1 MNEKQTKLI
10 LCKIRGLRRNDLKN
24 RCKISPEVRDVP
36 DVRRISIDQKIQEA
50 NDLIADRIR
59 DKRREYNIPMVDIM
73 GSVGSGKTSIL
84 EYFAQKFRPTH
95 KILVIN
101 GDLATDIDAQRIGR
115 FGSTCLQINT
125 GRGCHLMAFQV
136 EKAFEEIELENYDFV
151 FVENVG
157 NLICPS
163 ATDVGAD
170 KKIAVTSVTEGPYV
184 FQKHPITFK
193 ISQLAVLN
201 KIDLAPA
208 MELDIDSIIS
218 QANEIY
224 PLLEIIPTS
233 AKTRAGLDFLAE
245 KIGLKSA

>member
-1 MNEKQTKLI
+1 M
-10 LCKIRGLRRNDLKN
+10 
-24 RCKISPEVRDVP
+24 P
-36 DVRRISIDQKIQEA
+36 DVRKISIDQKIQEA

-59 DKRREYNIPMVDIM
+59 IKRRKHNIPMIDIM

-84 EYFAQKFRPTH
+84 EYFAQHFQSTH

-115 FGSTCLQINT
+115 FGCTCLQINT
-125 GRGCHLMAFQV
+125 GRGCHLLAFQV
-136 EKAFEEIELENYDFV
+136 EKALNEIELKNFDFI

-170 KKIAVTSVTEGPYV
+170 KKVVVTSVTEGPYV

-193 ISQLAVLN
+193 MSQLAVLN
-201 KIDLAPA
+201 KVDLAPA
-208 MELDIDSIIS
+208 MEINVDTVIS
-218 QANEIY
+218 QANQTY

-233 AKTRAGLDFLAE
+233 AKTGVGMDILSQ
-245 KIGLKSA
+245 KIGFREV

>member
-1 MNEKQTKLI
+1 M
-10 LCKIRGLRRNDLKN
+10 
-24 RCKISPEVRDVP
+24 P
-36 DVRRISIDQKIQEA
+36 DVRKISIDQKIQEA

-59 DKRREYNIPMVDIM
+59 IKRRKHNIPMVDIM
-73 GSVGSGKTSIL
+73 GSVGSGKTTIL
-84 EYFAQKFRPTH
+84 EYFAKQFQSTY

-125 GRGCHLMAFQV
+125 GRGCHLLAFQV
-136 EKAFEEIELENYDFV
+136 EKALEAIELANYDFI

-170 KKIAVTSVTEGPYV
+170 KKVAVTSVTEGPYV

-193 ISQLAVLN
+193 MSQLAVLN
-201 KIDLAPA
+201 KVDLAPA
-208 MELDIDSIIS
+208 MEINVDTVIS
-218 QANEIY
+218 QANQLY
-224 PLLEIIPTS
+224 PLLEIVPTS
-233 AKTRAGLDFLAE
+233 AKTGVGMDILSQ
-245 KIGLKSA
+245 KIGFREVR

>member
-1 MNEKQTKLI
+1 M
-10 LCKIRGLRRNDLKN
+10 
-24 RCKISPEVRDVP
+24 P
-36 DVRRISIDQKIQEA
+36 DVRKITIDQKIQEA

-59 DKRREYNIPMVDIM
+59 EKRREYNIPMVDIM

-84 EYFAQKFRPTH
+84 EFFAQKYRSSH

-115 FGSTCLQINT
+115 HGSTCLQINT
-125 GRGCHLMAFQV
+125 GRGCHLLAFQI
-136 EKAFEEIELENYDFV
+136 ESAFEEIDLTNYDFI

-170 KKIAVTSVTEGPYV
+170 KKIAVTSITEGPYV

-208 MELDIDSIIS
+208 MELDVDSIIS
-218 QANEIY
+218 QANDLY
-224 PLLEIIPTS
+224 PLLETIPTS
-233 AKTRAGLDFLAE
+233 TKTGTGMDVLAKRVGLE
-245 KIGLKSA
+245 PK

>member
-1 MNEKQTKLI
+1 M
-10 LCKIRGLRRNDLKN
+10 
-24 RCKISPEVRDVP
+24 P

-59 DKRREYNIPMVDIM
+59 EKRQEYNIPMVDIM

-84 EYFAQKFRPTH
+84 EYFAQKFHSTY
-95 KILVIN
+95 KLLVIN

-125 GRGCHLMAFQV
+125 GRGCHLLAFQI
-136 EKAFEEIELENYDFV
+136 EKAFEEIDLANYDFI

-208 MELDIDSIIS
+208 MEIDVDTVIT
-218 QANEIY
+218 QANGIY

-233 AKTRAGLDFLAE
+233 AKTGVGMDILSQR
-245 KIGLKSA
+245 IGLE